1 MIIRFEKRTIR
12 RLQVELELAQR
23 LNNLRLYRQAWAIL
37 LIAEGRRGSEIAAL
51 FRISEKTVREW
62 WTRFLVERFAW
73 LGQQHYQGRG
83 RKSRLTRQQR
93 QRLYTLVEQGPE
105 AAGFACG
112 VWNSAMIVEAI
123 QKEFNVTYH
132 PRYVSALLHA
142 IGLTYQKAR
151 FVCDQIQ
158 DDEYRRT
165 RCRWDKI
172 TWPRLLR
179 QARQAG
185 GVILFGDEVSFAQ
198 WGSLARTWAPRGHQ
212 PTVKTCGKRKGLK
225 MFGAIEFF
233 SGRFHYL
240 ECADKFNADT
250 YQLFLEQILNTC
262 KGPVF
267 LVEDGAPYHRSAVI
281 MQFKEKMR
289 ALGRL
294 FVERLPTYSP
304 DKNPIEKLWKNTKKL
319 ATHLKYFP
327 TFDDLRKAVL
337 QAFNRFLEDALL
349 VVCVMKKLR
358 QKAGLT

>member
-1 MIIRFEKRTIR
+1 MTVRFEKLTIR

-23 LNNLRLYRQAWAIL
+23 LNNLRLYRQVWALL
-37 LIAEGRRGSEIAAL
+37 LIHEGRRGSEIAAL
-51 FRISEKTVREW
+51 FHISEKTVHEW
-62 WTRFLVERFAW
+62 WMRFLVERFAW

-83 RKSRLTRQQR
+83 RKPRLTRQQR
-93 QRLYTLVEQGPE
+93 QRLYAVVAQGPE
-105 AAGFACG
+105 AVGFTCG
-112 VWNSAMIVEAI
+112 VWNSAMIVEVI

-142 IGLTYQKAR
+142 LGLTYQKAR

-158 DDEYRRT
+158 DDEYRRA

-172 TWPRLLR
+172 TWPSFLR

-250 YQLFLEQILNTC
+250 YQLFLEQLLKTY

-281 MQFKEKMR
+281 VQFKETMR

-337 QAFNRFLEDALL
+337 QAFTRFIEDALL
-349 VVCVMKKLR
+349 VVCVMRKLR
-358 QKAGLT
+358 QQAGLT

>member
-1 MIIRFEKRTIR
+1 MTIRFEKRTIR
-12 RLQVELELAQR
+12 RLKVELELAQR
-23 LNNLRLYRQAWAIL
+23 LNNLRLYRQAWAML
-37 LIAEGRRGSEIAAL
+37 LIAEGRRGSEIATL
-51 FRISEKTVREW
+51 FHISEKTVREW
-62 WTRFLVERFAW
+62 WMRFLVERFAW

-83 RKSRLTRQQR
+83 RKPRLTRQQR
-93 QRLYTLVEQGPE
+93 QRLFALVAQGPE
-105 AAGFACG
+105 AVGFTCG
-112 VWNSAMIVEAI
+112 VWNSAMIVEVI

-132 PRYVSALLHA
+132 PRYVSTILHQL
-142 IGLTYQKAR
+142 GLSYQKAR
-151 FVCDQIQ
+151 FICDQIQ
-158 DDEYRRT
+158 DDEYRRA
-165 RCRWDKI
+165 RWRWDKI

-179 QARQAG
+179 QARQVD

-250 YQLFLEQILNTC
+250 YRLFLEQLLKTYQ
-262 KGPVF
+262 GPVF

-289 ALGRL
+289 VLGRL

-327 TFDDLRKAVL
+327 TFDDLRNAVL
-337 QAFNRFLEDALL
+337 HAFNRFLEDVLL

-358 QKAGLT
+358 ENAGLT